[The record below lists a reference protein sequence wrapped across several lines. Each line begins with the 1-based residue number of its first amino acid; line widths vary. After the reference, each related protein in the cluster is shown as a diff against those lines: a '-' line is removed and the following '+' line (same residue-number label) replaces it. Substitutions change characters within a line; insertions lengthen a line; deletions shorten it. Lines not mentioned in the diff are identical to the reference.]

1 MIRRLPLLGRHQIHA
16 LRLLVQRLGELTV
29 DLKLGG
35 DVRRQVFTVLR
46 QQFGTLQ
53 RLFRL
58 PLALAVLQIAQRLQ
72 IGIQLLALLLRQ
84 FRTGAR
90 QLLAVI
96 GGELGEVE
104 FIHQRLQA
112 RRFRLQGK
120 ILRLGESIVAGL
132 RADAALNLIEL
143 TTGIGLLLRQLV
155 QGVGDFTRAILL
167 LLRLAA
173 RFQQLAADLQDLL
186 VQRIGGQAGW
196 HLARLF
202 AQIIEL
208 GTQALKQFGEIVDNV
223 LILTGALEG

>member
-84 FRTGAR
+84 LGTGAR
-90 QLLAVI
+90 QLLAVV

-104 FIHQRLQA
+104 FIHQRLQ
-112 RRFRLQGK
+112 
-120 ILRLGESIVAGL
+120 
-132 RADAALNLIEL
+132 
-143 TTGIGLLLRQLV
+143 
-155 QGVGDFTRAILL
+155 TR
-167 LLRLAA
+167 
-173 RFQQLAADLQDLL
+173 
-186 VQRIGGQAGW
+186 
-196 HLARLF
+196 
-202 AQIIEL
+202 
-208 GTQALKQFGEIVDNV
+208 
-223 LILTGALEG
+223 

>member
-16 LRLLVQRLGELTV
+16 LRLLVQRLGEFTV

-53 RLFRL
+53 CFFRL
-58 PLALAVLQIAQRLQ
+58 TLALAVLQITQRLQ

-143 TTGIGLLLRQLV
+143 TPGVGLLLRQLV

-167 LLRLAA
+167 LLRLTA
-173 RFQQLAADLQDLL
+173 
-186 VQRIGGQAGW
+186 
-196 HLARLF
+196 
-202 AQIIEL
+202 
-208 GTQALKQFGEIVDNV
+208 
-223 LILTGALEG
+223 